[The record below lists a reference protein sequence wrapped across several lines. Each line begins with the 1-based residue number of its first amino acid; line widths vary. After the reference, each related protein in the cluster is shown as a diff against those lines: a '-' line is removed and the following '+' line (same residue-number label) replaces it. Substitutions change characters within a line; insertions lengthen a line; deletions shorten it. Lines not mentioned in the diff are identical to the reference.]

1 MSCRH
6 CTTVVS
12 SSSWPTCRLSSPP
25 RRSSTQ
31 RLPRWRSLKLWM
43 RILSFSAKEIFSVC
57 KKMTWKGRGSLHDLL
72 IHHLSLCVGE
82 AKTGGCSS
90 VKIWE
95 LMLTVVGKQV
105 HVPDLYHQDCTL
117 CTWCSRCCMILS
129 GLRGADGAPDVKP
142 DVVVDVVDQ
151 VYGELEG
158 VVDKLAKE
166 AQRGTLPRLVVAIWP
181 QVPFSTKPPFAGKP
195 SRNPFQS
202 PTTAAT
208 ATSAAT
214 SLPTATTCKLK
225 SFQINNFHFDLQ

>member
-1 MSCRH
+1 MENAKRTYEILNSGEKDENYVTFKVLFKSKLKTQSFTMSCRH

-90 VKIWE
+90 AKIWE

-105 HVPDLYHQDCTL
+105 HVPDLYHQGCTL

-129 GLRGADGAPDVKP
+129 GYEEPMLNLMLLLMLLIRCTESWRVWWTNW
-142 DVVVDVVDQ
+142 
-151 VYGELEG
+151 
-158 VVDKLAKE
+158 
-166 AQRGTLPRLVVAIWP
+166 QR
-181 QVPFSTKPPFAGKP
+181 KP
-195 SRNPFQS
+195 SEAPC
-202 PTTAAT
+202 PG
-208 ATSAAT
+208 
-214 SLPTATTCKLK
+214 
-225 SFQINNFHFDLQ
+225 